1 MATDGRVPD
10 ALRIAVRNAMGGWG
24 PYTAREIYEI
34 FLTFGFSDTAPVEDD
49 DIQGVRRQVAEAHLL
64 AINWHDANHRKRL
77 LMLVDEVS
85 SKDGVSPDEAH
96 AIERALRL
104 AEIVESVHET
114 EPVED
119 SGLWN
124 PPTAPRIFLSHRAER
139 KVDAHELSDALGRL
153 GFALFVAHDA
163 IAPSREWRVEIQN
176 ALRSCDLLI
185 ALVAEGFHDSDWTD
199 QEVGWVLGR
208 DLAIVPVRLDRTL
221 PKGFLESYQAIKRK
235 PNEAMMALSV
245 RVLEAICD
253 AVFRGQRSQAGQIS
267 SKIASVL
274 LTLLGNAEKSDGAK
288 RLYEMLA
295 AAPKELWMDAALRE
309 QLSHARE
316 ENGDLLVAAGVD
328 NNLAGLLRTA
338 GSPS

>member
-1 MATDGRVPD
+1 
-10 ALRIAVRNAMGGWG
+10 MGGSG
-24 PYTAREIYEI
+24 PYTVREIDEI

-85 SKDGVSPDEAH
+85 RKDGVSPDEAH

-185 ALVAEGFHDSDWTD
+185 ALVTKGFHDSEWTD

-208 DLAIVPVRLDRTL
+208 DLAIVPLSLDGTL
-221 PKGFLESYQAIKRK
+221 PKGFLESYQAIKKRSR
-235 PNEAMMALSV
+235 ETATALSE

-253 AVFRGQRSQAGQIS
+253 AVFRGQRFRAHDVSG
-267 SKIASVL
+267 KIASVL
-274 LTLLGNAEKSDGAK
+274 VARLGDAKRRDGAK
-288 RLYEMLA
+288 RLHKMLV
-295 AAPKELWMDAALRE
+295 AAPDELWREPALRE
-309 QLSHARE
+309 QLGQARE
-316 ENGDLLVAAGVD
+316 KNRNLWVAAGVD
-328 NNLAGLLRTA
+328 SSLSGLLRRA